1 MQKVK
6 YGDSYIIIDDS
17 EVDEKETGVVIK
29 ESNDLEKT
37 QEINLDLKKSSLDD
51 TITDLWGNQDEQ

>member
-29 ESNDLEKT
+29 DSNDLEKT

>member
-6 YGDSYIIIDDS
+6 YGDSYIFIDDS
-17 EVDEKETGVVIK
+17 KVDEKETGVVIK
-29 ESNDLEKT
+29 ENSDLEKT
-37 QEINLDLKKSSLDD
+37 QEIKLDLENTSLED

>member
-37 QEINLDLKKSSLDD
+37 QELNLDLKKTSLDD
-51 TITDLWGNQDEQ
+51 TITDLWGNKDEQ

>member
-1 MQKVK
+1 MRKVK

-37 QEINLDLKKSSLDD
+37 QELNLDLKKTSLDD
-51 TITDLWGNQDEQ
+51 TITDLWGNQNEQ

>member
-6 YGDSYIIIDDS
+6 CGDSYIFIDDS

-29 ESNDLEKT
+29 DNSDLEKT
-37 QEINLDLKKSSLDD
+37 KEIKLDYKKDSLED
-51 TITDLWGNQDEQ
+51 TVTDLWGNQDE

>member
-6 YGDSYIIIDDS
+6 YGDSYIFIDDS
-17 EVDEKETGVVIK
+17 KVDEKETGVVIK
-29 ESNDLEKT
+29 ENSDLEKT
-37 QEINLDLKKSSLDD
+37 QEIKLDFENTSLED

>member
-29 ESNDLEKT
+29 DSNDLEKT

-51 TITDLWGNQDEQ
+51 TITDLWGNQDGQ

>member
-29 ESNDLEKT
+29 ESKDLEKT
-37 QEINLDLKKSSLDD
+37 QELNLDLKKTSLDD
-51 TITDLWGNQDEQ
+51 TITDLWGNQNEQ